1 MHTYIRSVLS
11 FHAQWTDTPQAQALN
26 QSTAVHLLHCTKQ
39 HRSDSKLI
47 TVQTATCAVPVL
59 IVSLIIA
66 LKSLWSNVR
75 FACNEVQ
82 RRSLYIQVYLNS
94 RKHVKV
100 GCMESAFLLQNTF
113 IIKRESL
120 SKEMDT
126 ESHINYL
133 SRLLS
138 EL

>member
-82 RRSLYIQVYLNS
+82 RRSLYIQVYS
-94 RKHVKV
+94 KQQ
-100 GCMESAFLLQNTF
+100 ET
-113 IIKRESL
+113 RESRL
-120 SKEMDT
+120 HGKCILAT
-126 ESHINYL
+126 KHIYHQTGVSFERNGHRITHKL
-133 SRLLS
+133 PVTSPV
-138 EL
+138 